1 MLVFSIVV
9 LVPLVVLP
17 LGIPSYFLTRRMR
30 GGRGFYGWK
39 RLLAWSFILPGLP
52 FVIILLA
59 MLINQFLYYDAGKP
73 ILSAI
78 IIAPATF
85 TLAILV
91 SALYLISVPKGEN
104 IASGLASLL
113 VNFGCLALSVYLLFW
128 GPPLT

>member
-1 MLVFSIVV
+1 MLIFSIIVFI
-9 LVPLVVLP
+9 PLVVLP
-17 LGIPSYFLTRRMR
+17 LGILSYFLTRRIR

-39 RLLAWSFILPGLP
+39 GLLAWSFILPSLP
-52 FVIILLA
+52 FAIILLA

-85 TLAILV
+85 TLGIFV
-91 SALYLISVPKGEN
+91 SALYLMSVPKGEK
-104 IASGLASLL
+104 IALGCASLL
-113 VNFGCLALSVYLLFW
+113 VNSGCLALIVYLFFW